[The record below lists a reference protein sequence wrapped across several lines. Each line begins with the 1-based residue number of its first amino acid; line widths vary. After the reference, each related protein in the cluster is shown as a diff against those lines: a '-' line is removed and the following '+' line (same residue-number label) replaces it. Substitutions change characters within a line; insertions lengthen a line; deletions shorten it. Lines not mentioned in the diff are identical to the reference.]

1 MGREKNRGEN
11 AVLEG
16 EAGESG
22 DEVHSRSQ

>member
-1 MGREKNRGEN
+1 MGREENRGEN

-22 DEVHSRSQ
+22 DEVRSRSQ